1 MDDQDAYVINHRITE
16 SVSFYF
22 TSTHYRRGEEDEEG
36 LAIVKGHDYSGRPS
50 VHQRQI
56 KVGGG
61 VTVSFHPPP
70 HLTNAHPF
78 SFPTTQNP
86 FHVSHPVTM

>member
-22 TSTHYRRGEEDEEG
+22 TSIQGQDMPGEEEE

-70 HLTNAHPF
+70 HLTNVHPF